1 MTTSKT
7 RWLLAALA
15 FSAISIGAALYAIY
29 EHGEEDLYLQSV
41 RGAGVHLKVPYRYR
55 ELSAHRQGSVL
66 HFLALTVPYPELAQS
81 AKAPTNSDSRELKLE
96 EMDFNLTIEL
106 RIRGAK
112 PMESLFS
119 EVLQSANLVEGL
131 GDDDFDVYR
140 HVYEAMAT
148 EYRVPKAQEKGA
160 GQSRTILKCGPY
172 ADASRTRLLWSYCYA
187 NVQYSDRFYVIYH
200 IPIFALTEWRSIEEN
215 VLAFIRAHTVDC
227 FDSNPASH
235 DIAEMTFYPCND

>member
-15 FSAISIGAALYAIY
+15 FSAISIGAALYAVY

-41 RGAGVHLKVPYRYR
+41 NGAGIHLKVPYRFR

-66 HFLALTVPYPELAQS
+66 HFLAMTVPYSELVQL
-81 AKAPTNSDSRELKLE
+81 AKAPSNANPGGLKVE

-106 RIRGAK
+106 RITGSRR
-112 PMESLFS
+112 MEALFAD
-119 EVLQSANLVEGL
+119 VLQRANLVEGP

-140 HVYEAMAT
+140 HTYGTMAT
-148 EYRVPKAQEKGA
+148 EYRVPRAQDKSA

-172 ADASRTRLLWSYCYA
+172 ADASRTRLLWPYCYA

-227 FDSNPASH
+227 FDSNPANH
-235 DIAEMTFYPCND
+235 NIAEMTFYPCND